1 MSGVGAPGKE
11 AVEGDKEGVGVETPE
26 SSLDEAVMEREGHGN
41 GFGFSEHEGRGVVTR
56 KPPEE
61 GNEGEG
67 SEGEEGG
74 PNPPSNVFF
83 FVLSFVLS
91 PILSFVLSL
100 FPLFF
105 FSFLSFSFSFVLP
118 LFPLFLFSFLFPL
131 FLFSFLVLLLFP
143 LFRWLLGVGGRGALL
158 GSAMPV

>member
-1 MSGVGAPGKE
+1 MKRLWKEKATGMVSDFRNTRVG
-11 AVEGDKEGVGVETPE
+11 
-26 SSLDEAVMEREGHGN
+26 
-41 GFGFSEHEGRGVVTR
+41 GVVTR

-74 PNPPSNVFF
+74 PDPPSNVFF

-105 FSFLSFSFSFVLP
+105 FSFL
-118 LFPLFLFSFLFPL
+118 
-131 FLFSFLVLLLFP
+131 VLLLFP